1 MLLTH
6 FIIFNT
12 EENQDPT
19 LDMEPTENTVLTE
32 HGEWFK
38 LNNLAAYA
46 FHSSSLFKLK

>member
-38 LNNLAAYA
+38 LNNLAAYTH
-46 FHSSSLFKLK
+46 FIHHLYLS